1 MMSKGFLF
9 PGLRHIGYTSG
20 FSIPLRGEAEKT
32 PDLYAEVLLFSQGCL
47 AAQHRIEL
55 GDLAPLF
62 YRGWDEDWFPAPDRK
77 STRLNPVTNAH
88 LVFRLLLEKKKYHK

>member
-9 PGLRHIGYTSG
+9 PVLRHIGYTSG

-32 PDLYAEVLLFSQGCL
+32 PDLYAEVLLFRQGCL
-47 AAQHRIEL
+47 AAQHRMEL

-62 YRGWDEDWFPAPDRK
+62 YRGWDEDWFPAALTQAGSELFCAIGRASCRERVCK
-77 STRLNPVTNAH
+77 SV
-88 LVFRLLLEKKKYHK
+88 